1 MKISYEW
8 LMELIEIDKTPEI
21 IAEKFYMSGLEVE
34 TLVKTGIGKQNI
46 VCGEIKKI
54 EKHSKADLLSIL
66 TIDCGK
72 IGEKSIITNMTG
84 MKTGDKLLVGL
95 EGAELKSGVV
105 IKPAKIKDVQSYGM
119 LVRYEDMG
127 LPYKGDF
134 AVYLDKNVKNGTMYA
149 DIERFEDTIIE
160 VDLTANRG
168 DCLGLNGIVRE
179 VYAQFGGKKKN
190 PEINYKKTANHIDN
204 EMRVEIK
211 SKNCYRY
218 CGAVIKNVKIEPSP
232 LWMQL
237 RLIKSGI
244 RPINNIVDITN
255 YIMME
260 CNQPLHAFDMDKI
273 ADRKIVVRDGKANEI
288 LTTLDDIER
297 KLTTDDIIISDPKAG
312 HCIGGIMGGQIS
324 EVGDNT
330 KNIFL
335 EAAFFRPQN
344 IRRTSKRLGLKSE
357 SSYRFER
364 TIDIENCDWSIKRAL
379 YFFDKLGVG
388 EICDG
393 IIDVYPEKYTER
405 KVVVSSDWINN
416 KLGTNI
422 SVKSMADILAN
433 LDFEVSTVNDELCI
447 VIPSWR
453 SDVSI
458 IEDISEEVARI
469 YGLNNIKPTY
479 KPSENAANY
488 TPFQKMERD
497 IRDLC
502 YGFGLDEALNLSFVG
517 SFIFDKMKLPSDH
530 KFRNIVKLED
540 PLSDEAQG
548 MRSSLIPGMI
558 RTLSLNITRKNK
570 SIALFEVGNISIPT
584 KNELPDEYT
593 HCSVALAGV
602 KYEKDHTAGV
612 MLFDFYDIKGIADS
626 IFKYFGIK
634 PVYIESKEIYLH
646 PFQQSKIF
654 VNDEEIGLLGKINPI
669 IAKSFDIDTDC
680 FVMEFSIHKLCKYV
694 NPDIFYK
701 EIPRYPS
708 VERDL
713 SLTIPENI
721 KSSQIIDSINLLNID
736 ILKNIKIFDIYRGGN
751 IEKGKTSIA
760 LNFYFNK
767 LSATLTDTE
776 VEDKMALILNNLK
789 KSFGAVLR

>member
-8 LMELIEIDKTPEI
+8 LMELIEIDKTPEV

-34 TLVKTGIGKQNI
+34 TMIKTGIGKQNI

-54 EKHSKADLLSIL
+54 EKHPKADLLSVL
-66 TIDCGK
+66 TVDCGD
-72 IGEKSIITNMTG
+72 IGEKTIITNMTG
-84 MKTGDKLLVGL
+84 MKTNDKLLVGL
-95 EGAELKSGVV
+95 EGAEFKSGVV
-105 IKPAKIKDVQSYGM
+105 IKPAKIKEVQSDGM
-119 LVRYEDMG
+119 IVRYEDLG

-134 AVYLDKNVKNGTMYA
+134 AVYPDKNVKNGTMYA
-149 DIERFEDTIIE
+149 DIDKFEDTIIE

-168 DCLGLNGIVRE
+168 DCLGLNGIARE
-179 VYAQFGGKKKN
+179 VYAQFGGTKRDQ
-190 PEINYKKTANHIDN
+190 EISYKKTSNHIDN
-204 EMRVEIK
+204 EMRVEIRT
-211 SKNCYRY
+211 KNCLRY
-218 CGAVIKNVKIEPSP
+218 CGAVVKNVKIAPSP

-273 ADRKIVVRDGKANEI
+273 AERKIIVRDGGENEI
-288 LTTLDDIER
+288 LTTLDEIDR
-297 KLTTDDIIISDPKAG
+297 KLTSDDIIISDPKAG
-312 HCIGGIMGGQIS
+312 LCIGGVMGGQIS
-324 EVGDNT
+324 EVGDKT
-330 KNIFL
+330 VNIFL
-335 EAAFFRPQN
+335 ESAFFRPQN

-364 TIDIENCDWSIKRAL
+364 TIDIENCDRSLKRAL

-393 IIDVYPEKYTER
+393 IIDVYPGKYEER

-416 KLGTNI
+416 KLGTDI
-422 SVKSMADILAN
+422 PVRTMSDILES
-433 LDFEVSTVNDELCI
+433 LDFEVSTVNNELCI

-453 SDVSI
+453 GDVSI
-458 IEDISEEVARI
+458 KEDISEEIARI

-479 KPSENAANY
+479 KPSENAAHY

-517 SFIFDKMKLPSDH
+517 SSIFDKMRLPTDH
-530 KFRNIVKLED
+530 DFRNIVKLED

-570 SIALFEVGNISIPT
+570 SVSIFEVGNISIPT
-584 KNELPDEYT
+584 QNELPDEYT
-593 HCSVALAGV
+593 HCSVALAGI
-602 KYEKDHTAGV
+602 KYEKDHTNEET
-612 MLFDFYDIKGIADS
+612 LFDYYDIKGIADS
-626 IFKYFGIK
+626 IFRYFGEV
-634 PVYIESKEIYLH
+634 PAYRQSEEVYLH
-646 PFQQSKIF
+646 PYQQSKIF
-654 VNDEEIGLLGKINPI
+654 ISGEEVGLLGKINPI
-669 IAKSFDIDTDC
+669 IADSFDIDTDC
-680 FVMEFSIHKLCKYV
+680 FVMEFSIHKLCKFV
-694 NPDIFYK
+694 NPKIFYK

-713 SLTIPENI
+713 SVIIPENI
-721 KSSQIIDSINLLNID
+721 KSSQIIDSINSLNID
-736 ILKNIKIFDIYRGGN
+736 ILKNIKIFDIYRGGS
-751 IEKGKTSIA
+751 IEKDKTSIA

-767 LSATLTDTE
+767 QSATLTDTE
-776 VEDKMALILNNLK
+776 VEEKMTLILNNLK

>member
-34 TLVKTGIGKQNI
+34 TMIKTGIGKQNI
-46 VCGEIKKI
+46 VCGEIKEI
-54 EKHSKADLLSIL
+54 DKHPKADTLSIL
-66 TIDCGK
+66 TIDCGNM
-72 IGEKSIITNMTG
+72 GEKTIITNMTG

-95 EGAELKSGVV
+95 EGAKFKSGVE
-105 IKPAKIKDVQSYGM
+105 IKPAKIKDVESAGM
-119 LVRYEDMG
+119 LVRFEDLG

-134 AVYLDKNVKNGTMYA
+134 AVYLDKNVKNGTIYS
-149 DIERFEDTIIE
+149 DIEKFEDTIIE

-179 VYAQFGGKKKN
+179 VYAQFGGTKKN
-190 PEINYKKTANHIDN
+190 QEIRYKKNSIPVDN

-211 SKNCYRY
+211 SKNCLRY
-218 CGAVIKNVKIEPSP
+218 CGAVVKNVKIAPSP
-232 LWMQL
+232 LWLQL

-273 ADRKIVVRDGKANEI
+273 TDRKIIVRDGGKDEI
-288 LTTLDDIER
+288 LTTLDDIDR
-297 KLTTDDIIISDPKAG
+297 KLTSDDIVISDPKVG
-312 HCIGGIMGGQIS
+312 HCIGGVMGGQVS
-324 EVGDNT
+324 EVGDKT

-364 TIDIENCDWSIKRAL
+364 TIDIENCDRSIKRAL

-416 KLGTNI
+416 KLGTDI
-422 SVKSMADILAN
+422 SVKTMSDILES
-433 LDFEVSTVNDELCI
+433 LDFEVSTVKNELCV

-469 YGLNNIKPTY
+469 YGLNNITPTY

-488 TPFQKMERD
+488 TSFQKMERD

-517 SFIFDKMKLPSDH
+517 SSIFDKMKLPADH
-530 KFRNIVKLED
+530 NFRNIVKLED
-540 PLSDEAQG
+540 PLSDEAEG

-570 SIALFEVGNISIPT
+570 SVSLFEVGNISIPT
-584 KNELPDEYT
+584 KNELPDEFT
-593 HCSVALAGV
+593 FCSCALAGV
-602 KYEKDHTAGV
+602 KYEKDYTNAEA
-612 MLFDFYDIKGIADS
+612 LFDYYDIKGIADS
-626 IFKYFGIK
+626 IFKYFGVRPEYK
-634 PVYIESKEIYLH
+634 QSEEVYLH

-654 VNDEEIGLLGKINPI
+654 VKGEEIGILGKINPI

-680 FVMEFSIHKLCKYV
+680 FVMEFSIHKLCKFV

-713 SLTIPENI
+713 SITIAENI
-721 KSSQIIDSINLLNID
+721 KSSQIIDSINSLNID
-736 ILKNIKIFDIYRGGN
+736 ILKNIKIFDIYRGEN

-767 LSATLTDTE
+767 QSATLTDTE
-776 VEDKMALILNNLK
+776 VEDKMTLILDNLK